1 MPTLDVITS
10 VLGVDRPELPEII
23 KHLEE
28 TGEPVAVEPNALKI
42 IAPAVSIV
50 HSRVN
55 GLYVA
60 LRSENTDPQRMKR
73 TIIYAFS
80 WIADMYMILSGIDVP
95 EGSFDKA
102 ALDAEKKFTVALLAV
117 AYELLLEIGWRAE
130 PRWEPHRLSSARIR
144 EYEAKLNEL
153 TKGNPLPWF
162 ARREN
167 MKKGTAIAGTI
178 IFFLIVI
185 FFLFDSGIL
194 SAIWGFLF
202 E

>member
-1 MPTLDVITS
+1 MPTLDVITL

-28 TGEPVAVEPNALKI
+28 SGEPVAVEPNALKI

-55 GLYVA
+55 GLVVA

-80 WIADMYMILSGIDVP
+80 RIADMYIILSGIDVP
-95 EGSFDKA
+95 EGSFDRA
-102 ALDAEKKFTVALLAV
+102 ALDKEKKFTAALLTV

-130 PRWEPHRLSSARIR
+130 PRWVPRGLSSARIH
-144 EYEAKLNEL
+144 EYEAKLNDL
-153 TKGNPLPWF
+153 MKGNPLPWF

-194 SAIWGFLF
+194 SAIWSFLF